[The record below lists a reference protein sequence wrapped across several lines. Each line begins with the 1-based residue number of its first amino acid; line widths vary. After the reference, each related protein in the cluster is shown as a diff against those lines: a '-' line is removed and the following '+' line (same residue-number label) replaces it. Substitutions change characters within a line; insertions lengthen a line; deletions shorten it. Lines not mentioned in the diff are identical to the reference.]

1 MDRLRRK
8 QRMGPSQCPSG
19 VATSHIC
26 FVFSPRKDLSI
37 WSEQQRVS
45 GCMKERTVAFSFVGS
60 PKVEV
65 DVGRRETIPIAQR
78 SKEGAGM
85 RARVLRELVLLFG
98 RLDRQTRGSA
108 WNQDV
113 VRSLLE
119 QVQRRL
125 PHVDRNAPATLHEG
139 RAFSSID

>member
-1 MDRLRRK
+1 MEGMCVEFPIERKRRHGSASSKAADGSFAMPFRRSDQPHLLRLLSKKGSEYLVRTTARLRLHERK
-8 QRMGPSQCPSG
+8 N
-19 VATSHIC
+19 
-26 FVFSPRKDLSI
+26 
-37 WSEQQRVS
+37 
-45 GCMKERTVAFSFVGS
+45 
-60 PKVEV
+60 
-65 DVGRRETIPIAQR
+65 RRLLL
-78 SKEGAGM
+78 
-85 RARVLRELVLLFG
+85 RVLRELALLFG

>member
-1 MDRLRRK
+1 
-8 QRMGPSQCPSG
+8 
-19 VATSHIC
+19 
-26 FVFSPRKDLSI
+26 
-37 WSEQQRVS
+37 
-45 GCMKERTVAFSFVGS
+45 MKERTVAFSFVGS

-78 SKEGAGM
+78 KEGAGM
-85 RARVLRELVLLFG
+85 RARVLRELALLFG

-125 PHVDRNAPATLHEG
+125 PHVDRNAPASLHEG
-139 RAFSSID
+139 HAFSSID